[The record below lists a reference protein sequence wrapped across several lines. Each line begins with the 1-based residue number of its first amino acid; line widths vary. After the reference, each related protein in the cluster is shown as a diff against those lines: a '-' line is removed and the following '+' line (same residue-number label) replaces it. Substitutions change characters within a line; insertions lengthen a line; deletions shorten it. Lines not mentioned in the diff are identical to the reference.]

1 MKIIT
6 GKVISTKMKNTA
18 TVMVDSVFMHKLYGK
33 RFKRSKK
40 YHVHDEFG
48 VQVGDVVNFV
58 ASKPFSKIKKWKI
71 LKTKETEKG
80 KPKKQSVSEK
90 VEKSV
95 ETKVVKA
102 KK

>member
-1 MKIIT
+1 
-6 GKVISTKMKNTA
+6 MKNTA

-71 LKTKETEKG
+71 LKTKEAEKG
-80 KPKKQSVSEK
+80 KPKKQSVGEK
-90 VEKSV
+90 VEKSA
-95 ETKVVKA
+95 ETKVAKA
-102 KK
+102 KLK